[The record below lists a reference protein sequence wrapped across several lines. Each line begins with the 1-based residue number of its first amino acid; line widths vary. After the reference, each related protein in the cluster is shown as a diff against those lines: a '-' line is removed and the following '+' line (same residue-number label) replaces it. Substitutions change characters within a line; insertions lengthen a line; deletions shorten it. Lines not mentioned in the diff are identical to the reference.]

1 MSELRLREGQD
12 GPLGHY
18 WFLTFE
24 HATDLHIAT
33 TECQRTLDSSRFA
46 ATPTDG
52 LHLTLDRISRNGGST
67 AQQRGRIATAAEIA
81 CARQKPFVLTF
92 ERLVNIRAAIGFLVS
107 PDERIHELRDALR
120 TATTSVLPD
129 APVKD
134 SSAAPHVTIAY
145 PIYEGLTAEAIA
157 AVDANASSARRVKAS
172 IAEVAMVALERRGH
186 GYRWETI
193 ARIPLTGE

>member
-1 MSELRLREGQD
+1 MSELQLREGQD

-52 LHLTLDRISRNGGST
+52 LHLTLDRISRNGSST
-67 AQQRGRIATAAEIA
+67 AQQRRRIATAAEIA